1 MNFFNYLKSIILDY
15 FSDFY
20 RTNLTLNIIFDK
32 VTVENT
38 IEEVRSLIF
47 IQLNLIFFL
56 NLDN

>member
-32 VTVENT
+32 ATVKNK